1 MKRPK
6 LDVSVDPSRAAD
18 RAADPAGWRYPE
30 ADRETIARVIA
41 ERRDIRRFRPD
52 PVPEDVLRR
61 LLDAAHRAPSVGL
74 SQPWRFVVVRSDE
87 VRARV
92 RAIAERERLR
102 QAPRFDERARH
113 FLEQKVEGIIEAP
126 VGVCICCVPPP
137 ADVEVLGR
145 GTIPETDLYS
155 TICAIQN
162 LWLTARAEGLGVG
175 WVSFYQPPDLRAVLG
190 IPEEVDPVA
199 WLCVGWPDE
208 RPVRPGLERAGWASR
223 GRLEDFVYH
232 DRWPEPEAPTGALP
246 PLPDPSASP
255 VPDAAARTA
264 VRDRADTMV
273 KPIGSLGML
282 EDVVERWAA
291 ATGEPP
297 KAALRAAHLIL
308 AADHG
313 HTRHSTSLYASPV
326 SAQVAAAA
334 ARGDTAIA
342 VLARGRGERLV
353 VADLGLRGGTPPGCA
368 SRPVLPGTADITA
381 EPAMTRADATAAV
394 EAGRELAGELLA
406 ETGADCLV
414 VGEIGIGNTTT
425 SAALFCALLDVDARH
440 AVGRGSGLDAQGMVR
455 KRAVVDAAVAR
466 HREAAPDGDVLDL
479 LAGLGG
485 LELAGLVG
493 AMEAAHALRV
503 PVMLDGFATCVAALF
518 AVRLRPRC
526 REWLFAGH
534 RSAEPAHM
542 RALTELGLEPLLDLR
557 MRLGEGSGA
566 ALALPLVE
574 AAGRLHREMATFE
587 EAGVDGPSR

>member
-1 MKRPK
+1 MRRPK

-18 RAADPAGWRYPE
+18 RAADPAGWRYPD
-30 ADRETIARVIA
+30 ADREVIARVIA

-52 PVPEDVLRR
+52 PVPDDVLDR

-87 VRARV
+87 VRGQV
-92 RAIAERERLR
+92 RALAERERLR

-126 VGVCICCVPPP
+126 VGLCICCVPPP
-137 ADVEVLGR
+137 AEVEVLGR

-155 TICAIQN
+155 TVCAIQN

-190 IPEEVDPVA
+190 IPEAVDPVA
-199 WLCVGWPDE
+199 WLCIGWPDE
-208 RPVRPGLERAGWASR
+208 RPVRPGLERAGWAAR
-223 GRLEDFVYH
+223 GRLDEFVYH
-232 DRWPEPEAPTGALP
+232 DRWPAPESPPRPPAAEPA
-246 PLPDPSASP
+246 ASP

-264 VRDRADTMV
+264 VRDRADTIV

-297 KAALRAAHLIL
+297 KGALRAAHLVL

-342 VLARGRGERLV
+342 VLARARGERLV

-368 SRPVLPGTADITA
+368 ARPVLPGTADIAA
-381 EPAMTRADATAAV
+381 EPAMRREDAIAAIA
-394 EAGRELAGELLA
+394 AGRDLAGELLA

-440 AVGRGSGLDAQGMVR
+440 AVGRGSGLDAQGIVR

-466 HREAAPDGDVLDL
+466 HREATPGDDVVDL

-485 LELAGLVG
+485 LEIAGLVG
-493 AMEAAHALRV
+493 AIEAAHARRV
-503 PVMLDGFATCVAALF
+503 PVLLDGFATCVAALL
-518 AVRLRPRC
+518 AVRLAPGC

-534 RSAEPAHM
+534 RSAEPAHT
-542 RALTELGLEPLLDLR
+542 RVLTELGLEPLLDLR
-557 MRLGEGSGA
+557 LRLGEGSGA

-574 AAGRLHREMATFE
+574 AAGRMHREMATFE